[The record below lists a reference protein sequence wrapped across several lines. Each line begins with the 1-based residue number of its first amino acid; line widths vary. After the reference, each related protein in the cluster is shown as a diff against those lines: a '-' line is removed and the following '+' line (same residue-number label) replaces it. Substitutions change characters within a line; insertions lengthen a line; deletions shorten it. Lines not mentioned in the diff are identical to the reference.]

1 LKQIVIAA
9 NWKMNTTL
17 DEARKLVTDLKK
29 NLNTS
34 GNVITI
40 LCPPFV
46 YLSEIQSLLV
56 NSNIHIGAQNI
67 YFEEKGAFTGEIS
80 ASMVSDFCEFVILG
94 HSERRSIFGESNE
107 LINKKIHATLQNGL
121 KPILCVGESQ
131 QQREDGLAEQI
142 IQEQLSIGLNGVNRI
157 DNIQIAYEPVWA
169 IGTGIAATPV
179 IANEIMGGIIK
190 STLLAMYDEKQMNTV
205 PLLYGGSVNSE
216 NIEDYVSMSGING
229 ALIGGAS
236 LKVKEFTS
244 IVQKA
249 ESVIH

>member
-29 NLNTS
+29 NLNNS

>member
-1 LKQIVIAA
+1 MKQIVIAA